1 MGEIAGLIAAFTWAC
16 TSVMMASLSART
28 SPVAL
33 SALRLGA
40 ATLALP
46 LVLLFSGTTSEIAD
60 APLLTILG
68 IAASGFLGYGL
79 GDTVYIRA
87 LNVLGMQITFP
98 ITMALFIGL
107 TVLGGIVLLDEP
119 MTFGLLGGAALVA
132 YGASLLFSS
141 SRRKTSE
148 AEVQARAQGLA
159 PSARPG
165 WTAYALLPLVG
176 LFWAVA
182 TLWLSA
188 AKGDLSAIAVG
199 TIRTPAG
206 AIALLA
212 FGLITQPAN
221 MRAPFASRMHI
232 GTIVV
237 AGLLGTLFGSLLY
250 VYSVVE
256 AGAAKAAVLS
266 ATAPLM
272 ALPLGVIFLGEPLGR
287 RSVGGTACCVGG
299 ILLLT
304 IF

>member
-1 MGEIAGLIAAFTWAC
+1 MGEIAGLIAAFTWSC
-16 TSVMMASLSART
+16 TSVMLASLSART

-46 LVLLFSGTTSEIAD
+46 IVLLVSGTASQIGD
-60 APLLTILG
+60 ASMLTILG
-68 IAASGFLGYGL
+68 IAGSGFLGYGL

-87 LNVLGMQITFP
+87 LNVLGIQITFP
-98 ITMALFIGL
+98 MTMASFIGL

-119 MTFGLLGGAALVA
+119 VTIGLLGGAILVA
-132 YGASLLFSS
+132 LGASLLFSS
-141 SRRKTSE
+141 SKRRTAAADIE
-148 AEVQARAQGLA
+148 ARARGLA
-159 PSARPG
+159 PSVRPG
-165 WTAYALLPLVG
+165 WAAWALLPLVG
-176 LFWAVA
+176 IFWAVA

-188 AKGDLSAIAVG
+188 SKGDLSAIAVG

-206 AIALLA
+206 AVALLT
-212 FGLITQPAN
+212 FGMITQPGS
-221 MRAPFASRMHI
+221 MRAPFADRMHI

-272 ALPLGVIFLGEPLGR
+272 ALPLGVIFLGEPFTR
-287 RSVGGTACCVGG
+287 RSVGGTAACVGG

-304 IF
+304 IL

>member
-1 MGEIAGLIAAFTWAC
+1 MGEIAGLIAAFTWSC
-16 TSVMMASLSART
+16 TSVMLASLSART

-33 SALRLGA
+33 SALRMGA
-40 ATLALP
+40 ATIALP
-46 LVLLFSGTTSEIAD
+46 LVLFVSGTASEIAN

-68 IAASGFLGYGL
+68 IAVSGFLGYGL
-79 GDTVYIRA
+79 GDTIYIRA

-119 MTFGLLGGAALVA
+119 VTVGLLGGAVLVA

-141 SRRKTSE
+141 SRQRSA
-148 AEVQARAQGLA
+148 AEDIEARARGLA
-159 PSARPG
+159 PSPRPG
-165 WTAYALLPLVG
+165 WAAYALLPLVG
-176 LFWAVA
+176 VFWAVA
-182 TLWLSA
+182 TLWLAA

-206 AIALLA
+206 AIALLT

-221 MRAPFASRMHI
+221 MRAPFSDRMHI

-272 ALPLGVIFLGEPLGR
+272 ALPLGVIFLGEPFTR

-304 IF
+304 IL